1 MINIRLRVELIRKG
15 YKTVM
20 EVGVLG
26 IEKRFRNEYWIRMSQ
41 NRESDR
47 KSKWNDNNVIY
58 IESF

>member
-26 IEKRFRNEYWIRMSQ
+26 IEKRFRNEY
-41 NRESDR
+41 
-47 KSKWNDNNVIY
+47 
-58 IESF
+58 